1 MENDAIIKAIEAICL
16 ELGWSSKR
24 QTKQGITLI
33 VCPLQKD
40 EYFSGALFCLSNDP
54 IKLTMYLSYRE
65 KIDFIEV
72 PQKAKTVHQINST
85 LLNGC
90 IELDIDN
97 GDLRVRDCILYVD
110 KIDVK
115 LNLKEFVAN
124 HLKQAI
130 GLLTKLFDN

>member
-1 MENDAIIKAIEAICL
+1 MENEAIIKAIEAICS

-40 EYFSGALFCLSNDP
+40 EYFSGALFCLSTDP
-54 IKLTMYLSYRE
+54 NKLSMYLSYRK
-65 KIDFIEV
+65 KIDLIEV

-90 IELDIDN
+90 IELDIDK
-97 GDLRVRDCILYVD
+97 GDLRMRDCILYVD
-110 KIDVK
+110 EVDVD

-130 GLLTKLFDN
+130 GLLNKLFEN